1 MNFYLSEGYDAGD
14 EYDLVGVVAEEVE
27 LLDFLNIVNENEYNI
42 SPEEALYRQT
52 EDAAKLHPVD
62 ETIDAN
68 QQFYET
74 HSKSNPTET
83 MMMSMYMLGAMQ
95 DLDKFS
101 ARDVHKIAIEIAM
114 VGVNG
119 ISPNNKGYKIPSI
132 PNREFGGYEFLAWYY
147 VSWARAIPEK
157 LSSLGLPFHD
167 AYESALQLYNNK
179 KS

>member
-1 MNFYLSEGYDAGD
+1 
-14 EYDLVGVVAEEVE
+14 
-27 LLDFLNIVNENEYNI
+27 
-42 SPEEALYRQT
+42 
-52 EDAAKLHPVD
+52 
-62 ETIDAN
+62 
-68 QQFYET
+68 
-74 HSKSNPTET
+74 